1 MKSFLSLVVVFGLLL
16 AGLSGCDNGS
26 KKYNEQAAQQ
36 ALDLSGRDTT
46 VSPADSFF
54 EYANGS
60 WLENTEIPASKTGW
74 GSFYVVRDKALQK
87 MKTILDSVS
96 REDNLQEG
104 SIEQQIAGLYQSAM
118 DSMAVEKAGLEPL
131 QESLDRI
138 AGLQSSNAIL
148 AEVVLEY
155 KKGNGTLFSFHVG
168 PDDKNSRIERVH
180 LDQGGLGLP
189 NRGYYLKD
197 DSRSKNIRS
206 AYKDYVTR
214 ILTLSGS
221 KEASA
226 PEEASQVIDLETK
239 LAEASKTPVEL
250 RDPEANYHLMAI
262 NELNEIS
269 PQLDWQKIVQQMEM
283 GGDTVQ
289 VGLPKFYKRVSA
301 LLESKPVDVWKD
313 YLRYHLVSGYAPW
326 LSSPFAD
333 AHFSF
338 YNKVLNGQQ
347 QPEPRWKRAS
357 NLVNRELGDALGQLY
372 VERYFPPEAKEYMV
386 GLV

>member
-1 MKSFLSLVVVFGLLL
+1 MKSYLSFFLVFGLLL
-16 AGLSGCDNGS
+16 VGLSGCDNES
-26 KKYNEQAAQQ
+26 KKYNELAARQ

-96 REDNLQEG
+96 RKDGLQKG
-104 SIEQQIAGLYQSAM
+104 SIEQQIAGLYKSAM
-118 DSMAVEKAGLEPL
+118 DSMTVEKAGLKPL
-131 QESLDRI
+131 QESLDHI
-138 AGLQSSNAIL
+138 AAIQSSDDIL
-148 AEVVLEY
+148 PEVVREY

-189 NRGYYLKD
+189 NRGYYRKD
-197 DSRSKNIRS
+197 DSRSKSIRS
-206 AYKDYVTR
+206 AYKDYVTK

-221 KEASA
+221 KGGAVD
-226 PEEASQVIDLETK
+226 EEASQVIDLETK
-239 LAEASKTPVEL
+239 LAKASKTPVEL
-250 RDPEANYHLMAI
+250 RDPEANYHLMTV
-262 NELNEIS
+262 NKLSGIS
-269 PQLDWQKIVQQMEM
+269 PEIDWQQVVQQMEL
-283 GGDTVQ
+283 GVDTIQ
-289 VGLPKFYKRVSA
+289 VGQPKFYKRVSA
-301 LLESKPVDVWKD
+301 LLESKPVNVWKD

-326 LSSPFAD
+326 LSSPFAE
-333 AHFSF
+333 AHFNF
-338 YNKVLNGQQ
+338 YNKILNGQQ

-357 NLVNRELGDALGQLY
+357 NL
-372 VERYFPPEAKEYMV
+372 
-386 GLV
+386 